1 MNWTVALI
9 FVLFLGSAP
18 PALPSEDVQQP
29 VRIGVVGLVH
39 GHVGWILGREAV
51 GDVEMVGIAES
62 DYDLALR
69 MSDRYGFNMDMV
81 YASVE
86 DMLDTTQPE
95 AITVFSNIYDHLSI
109 TKAAAKRG
117 IHVMVEKP
125 MAISL
130 DHAQQMK
137 AVADSAGIHL
147 LTNYETTW
155 YPSVHYAKESLPSI
169 GEIRKIVVRD
179 GHEGPIEI
187 GVGPEFSSWLLTE
200 EKNGGGAITDFGC
213 YGVNLIT
220 WLNDGQRPT
229 SVTAVTQIFK
239 PDPPYGYV
247 DDEATI
253 IVTFPSSQAIIQA
266 SWNWPFSRKDMDI
279 YGMNGFVYAVNSTD
293 GTIGISGSDPMD
305 FSQLPQMTPPHHD
318 PFAFLAAVVRGDTD
332 PEGTLSSLSINMI
345 AMEIL
350 DAAIESAKSGTTIQ
364 MSSDS

>member
-1 MNWTVALI
+1 MKFVAIL
-9 FVLFLGSAP
+9 VLFLFQGFSP
-18 PALPSEDVQQP
+18 SSLPLDDVQKP

-39 GHVGWILGREAV
+39 GHVGWILGREAL

-62 DYDLALR
+62 DYDLTKR
-69 MSDRYGFNMDMV
+69 MSDRYGFDMEIV
-81 YASVE
+81 YSSVE
-86 DMLDTTQPE
+86 EMLDTTQPE
-95 AITVFSNIYDHLSI
+95 AITVFSNIYDHLAI

-137 AVADSAGIHL
+137 AFADSAGIHL

-155 YPSVHYAKESLPSI
+155 YPSVHYAKEALPSI
-169 GEIRKIVVRD
+169 GDVRKIVVRD

-187 GVGPEFSSWLLTE
+187 GVGPEFSSWLLAE

-213 YGVNLIT
+213 YGANLVT
-220 WLNDGQRPT
+220 WLINEQRPT

-239 PDPPYGYV
+239 LDPPYGNV

-253 IVTFPSSQAIIQA
+253 IVTYPSTQAIIQA

-279 YGMNGFVYAVNSTD
+279 YGTNGFIYTVNATD
-293 GTIGISGSDPMD
+293 GTIGISGDDHMD
-305 FSQLPQMTPPHHD
+305 FTQLPQMAPPHHD
-318 PFAFLAAVVRGDTD
+318 PFAFLAAVVQGDMD
-332 PEGTLSSLSINMI
+332 PEGTLSSLSVNMI

-350 DAAIESAKSGTTIQ
+350 DAAIQSAKSGSTIQ
-364 MSSDS
+364 ISSDS